1 MKKLSQKIKD
11 AKDWIVENPE
21 KLAYG
26 ITGVTVISM
35 SVVMYKLHLMDTK
48 HKSLK
53 SNNMP
58 IANVRECHI
67 DKIKDLGIIGNRILS
82 EQPDANP
89 NEVIPYVMIYFK

>member
-1 MKKLSQKIKD
+1 MKKLSQKIKE

-26 ITGVTVISM
+26 ITGVAVASTSI
-35 SVVMYKLHLMDTK
+35 VMYKLHLMDTK

-53 SNNMP
+53 SNNIP
-58 IANVRECHI
+58 IANIRECNV
-67 DKIKDLGIIGNRILS
+67 DKIKDLGIIGNRILY

-89 NEVIPYVMIYFK
+89 NEVIPYIMIYFK